1 MGIVEAI
8 ILGIVQ
14 GLTEFLPI
22 SSSGHVELGSALLGI
37 QTRENLL
44 YLIIVHAATALSTI
58 VVYRKDIGSILLGLL
73 KFEKNDS
80 WDFTFK
86 ILVSAIPVFIIGVFF
101 KEEVENFFG
110 GRVALVGSMLIIT
123 SALLAFTHIAKER
136 IGKINYKRSL
146 VIGIAQAF
154 AVLPGISRSGATIS
168 TALLSGVKKDEATR
182 FSFLMVLLPI
192 IGASILD
199 SVEIIQNPEAR
210 IGIPIISLI
219 SGFIAAFITGIIAC
233 RWMIKIVKKGKLIY
247 FSIYCLIIG
256 LIALISTL

>member
-1 MGIVEAI
+1 MGVVEAI

-37 QTRENLL
+37 QTSENLL
-44 YLIIVHAATALSTI
+44 FLIIVHSATALSTI
-58 VVYRKDIGSILLGLL
+58 VVYRKDISSILSGLL

-86 ILVSAIPVFIIGVFF
+86 ILISAIPVFIIGVFF
-101 KEEVENFFG
+101 KEEVESFFG
-110 GRVALVGSMLIIT
+110 GRVGLVGSMLIIT
-123 SALLAFTHIAKER
+123 SVLLAFTYFAKER
-136 IGKINYKRSL
+136 AGKISYFKSL
-146 VIGIAQAF
+146 LIGISQAL

-168 TALLSGVKKDEATR
+168 TALLSGVKREEATR

-192 IGASILD
+192 IGASLLD
-199 SVEIIQNPEAR
+199 IMDIIQNPESR
-210 IGIPIISLI
+210 IGISFITLI
-219 SGFIAAFITGIIAC
+219 SGFIAAFVTGIIAC